1 MSPYEVF
8 LFYSPPFLSAFLNPA
23 TTIVLF
29 LETGV
34 PPLAY
39 SWYCQSF
46 ENCRLQGSPTEAV
59 VTPEAGPFPW
69 GWAWM
74 ARDLEAGIH
83 DDLMH
88 LDTCWA
94 PLVSCVLSNR
104 AAVL

>member
-1 MSPYEVF
+1 MLILGIARALKTAGSRGLLQRLWSP
-8 LFYSPPFLSAFLNPA
+8 LRLALSP
-23 TTIVLF
+23 
-29 LETGV
+29 G
-34 PPLAY
+34 
-39 SWYCQSF
+39 
-46 ENCRLQGSPTEAV
+46 
-59 VTPEAGPFPW
+59 AGPSPW